1 MKKILLVLLALI
13 VVFSLTVITSAA
25 PNKIVL
31 RLGWWGNPTRD
42 AQTVQVA
49 KMYMAKNP
57 NVTIET
63 ESTSWNGYWDKMAV
77 QAAASNL
84 PDIIQQDYSYISQY
98 AEKNLLLDLTPYVK
112 SKKID
117 LTNVPNSFIS
127 GGKVKNK
134 LYGINL
140 GTNAWAIIYDPA
152 VLEKAGIAAPKPD
165 WTWTDFEK
173 ISTEIFKKTGVQ
185 TQVFLPSNPIV
196 MFENMVRQTGKSL
209 YNPKNGTS
217 LGFTDSKILISFY
230 EIQLRLL
237 KTGVLIKPDEAFV
250 ATTPQETPFAQGRAW
265 LEYVWTNQVVA
276 YATAAKRPIAIAVTP
291 KITNS
296 KRPGTYFKPAM
307 FFSVSKMSANKD
319 EAVKFVNYFINSI
332 EANKVLLGERG
343 IPMVPNVRT
352 ALKDIVDPVN
362 RQIFDFIE
370 LVGNKLVSP
379 IDPADPPGA
388 GEVMKA
394 FRNIDQEVLY
404 GSTAP
409 KDAAVKF
416 MKQANEILAKN
427 KTAQ

>member
-1 MKKILLVLLALI
+1 MKKVLLVLMVLMVI
-13 VVFSLTVITSAA
+13 FSLTVVTLAA

-42 AQTVQVA
+42 AQTIQVA

-77 QAAASNL
+77 QAAADNM

-98 AEKNLLLDLTPYVK
+98 AQKNLLLDLAPYVK

-117 LTNVPNSFIS
+117 LTNVPDSFVA

-134 LYGINL
+134 LYGVNL

-152 VLEKAGIAAPKPD
+152 VLEKAGVAALKPD
-165 WTWTDFEK
+165 WTWADFEK
-173 ISTEIFKKTGVQ
+173 ISTEIVRKTGVQ

-209 YNPKNGTS
+209 YNPKDGTS
-217 LGFTDSKILISFY
+217 LGFTDNKPLINFY

-237 KTGVLIKPDEAFV
+237 KTGALIKPDVAFV
-250 ATTPQETPFAQGRAW
+250 ATTTQETPFAQGRAW

-276 YATAAKRPIAIAVTP
+276 YATAAKRPIAIAATP
-291 KITNS
+291 KIANS

-307 FFSVSKMSANKD
+307 FFSVSRTSANKD
-319 EAVKFVNYFINSI
+319 EAVKFINYFINNI
-332 EANKVLLGERG
+332 EANKVLMGERG
-343 IPMVPNVRT
+343 IPMVPKVRT

-362 RQIFDFIE
+362 RQIFDFVDLI
-370 LVGNKLVSP
+370 GDKYVSP
-379 IDPADPPGA
+379 IDPPDPPVS
-388 GEVMKA
+388 GEVLKV
-394 FRNIDQEVLY
+394 FRTIDQEVLF
-404 GSTAP
+404 GTLSPVDGAT
-409 KDAAVKF
+409 KF
-416 MKQANEILAKN
+416 MKQANEILAAN
-427 KTAQ
+427 KKK